1 MPEEDFKVYY
11 SVMWNGGDDKAYQPW
26 VDKMRLAD
34 RLVLR
39 GARSSP
45 PNIPQLEWNYG
56 VTGIWLGRLPRTN
69 APPPAPTIPATAVR
83 TNAVSLAQ

>member
-1 MPEEDFKVYY
+1 
-11 SVMWNGGDDKAYQPW
+11 MWNGGDNKAYQPW

-39 GARSSP
+39 GGRSSP
-45 PNIPQLEWNYG
+45 PGIPQLEWNYG

-69 APPPAPTIPATAVR
+69 APPPAPTIPATATR
-83 TNAVSLAQ
+83 TNVVSLAQ